1 MTDTNQR
8 PPKILNMAMC
18 MPPQKL
24 KGGVELLATF
34 GVLMYPVCLKNLRLV
49 REDGELKIW
58 TSTPDMRFIAEA
70 RPVIIAAAQ
79 EVARQAIEDMEEL
92 AE

>member
-1 MTDTNQR
+1 M
-8 PPKILNMAMC
+8 
-18 MPPQKL
+18 
-24 KGGVELLATF
+24 
-34 GVLMYPVCLKNLRLV
+34 